1 MAEVLLPNSSSF
13 RNSIQLANRVP
24 INRFSLFLERI
35 IIKLAKEEKPF
46 NEAEVSKL
54 QQVLGLT
61 AEELEDLIDA
71 CTFTFEQAAIY
82 SVSATNL
89 VDSLKLSGLSSS
101 LTAFQDLWTRSGHI
115 LVTAFKEKSISAP
128 GYSQLVDVRW
138 RVHVQVASSNERRQR
153 EPMGILQMNLS
164 TPEKGYET
172 AVEKSLVL
180 GFSHTELF
188 DFYEKLEQIQDQLD
202 SLS

>member
-24 INRFSLFLERI
+24 IDRFSLFLERI

-71 CTFTFEQAAIY
+71 CTFTFEQAAIH

-101 LTAFQDLWTRSGHI
+101 LAAFQDLWTRSGHI
-115 LVTAFKEKSISAP
+115 LVTAFKEKSLSD
-128 GYSQLVDVRW
+128 SQLVDVRW

-164 TPEKGYET
+164 TPEKVYET
-172 AVEKSLVL
+172 TVEKSLVL

-188 DFYEKLEQIQDQLD
+188 DFYEKLEQIQEQLD

>member
-24 INRFSLFLERI
+24 INRLSLFLERI

-101 LTAFQDLWTRSGHI
+101 LAAFQDLWTRSGHI
-115 LVTAFKEKSISAP
+115 LVAAFKEKSISAP

-138 RVHVQVASSNERRQR
+138 RVHVQVASSNKRRQR
-153 EPMGILQMNLS
+153 EPMGILQMDLS